1 MNRKQERTYQS
12 CKPDVLPPKRI
23 KPIIKPVR
31 RKSAVLKPNYIE
43 HHVLPLKP
51 NYIEHHVLQYKVS
64 RDIFDNCK
72 FCPFRPNK
80 IKRKRTTPLIG
91 KQYKSDKVLDEF
103 DIMELQSIKK
113 REKKAGITLQQLRDS
128 KGKEWK
134 EPDQR
139 IEDLCKGFNLLK
151 VEN

>member
-31 RKSAVLKPNYIE
+31 RKSAV
-43 HHVLPLKP
+43 LKP